1 MYRKYAS
8 NLSIYATIII
18 KRRNISDLDCN
29 KNFQLQ
35 FLITKNKIV
44 MFLKTNGNFA
54 RFYSTNQTI
63 LKLQLLIRVLNEK
76 KNNRYP
82 GKTTLTGEFAP

>member
-1 MYRKYAS
+1 
-8 NLSIYATIII
+8 
-18 KRRNISDLDCN
+18 
-29 KNFQLQ
+29 
-35 FLITKNKIV
+35 